1 MGSYDRVKVSKGD
14 DFVIGTE
21 ADEIFVISNSKNNAD
36 TIRFDDFGFGS
47 DLLHFGSRN
56 SEETLFEWIDDG
68 GDGESNDLLITV
80 GDQEFILIDLAD
92 QITVPTTYR
101 FEQGFEVDT
110 SGFLDQDDAWY
121 GTVTMVASGTGGITS
136 ASGDYHAIFENA
148 DPLPFPG
155 YLGGGYTGPFSDLG
169 GYESTWQ
176 GEWSVSADIY
186 LNTSADGSGWALGEG
201 FDWSVA
207 SSGSDGDHQRD
218 FIFHVTQDSSTGD
231 LYVGGS
237 NNTNFAP
244 REDLDTLANSYV
256 VAEDGWYTFEHHFYD
271 NGGSLAVDLNLYDD
285 SGALLFTE
293 TRNDASD
300 LISTEVGGNRYGW
313 FTTIDVAGGI
323 AVDNVTL
330 EYEADQSVPV
340 PTADDIFFV

>member
-56 SEETLFEWIDDG
+56 SEETLFEWVDDG
-68 GDGESNDLLITV
+68 GDGESNDLLITI

-92 QITVPTTYR
+92 QITAPTTYR
-101 FEQGFEVDT
+101 FEQGFEVNAD
-110 SGFLDQDDAWY
+110 GFFDQDDAWY
-121 GTVTMVASGTGGITS
+121 GDVAMVASGTNGIVS
-136 ASGDYHAIFENA
+136 ADGDFHAIFQGDSSSA
-148 DPLPFPG
+148 PF
-155 YLGGGYTGPFSDLG
+155 TRFG
-169 GYESTWQ
+169 GYEDTAWL
-176 GEWSVSADIY
+176 GEWTVSTDIY
-186 LNTSADGSGWALGEG
+186 LDTSADGSGWALGEG

-207 SSGSDGDHQRD
+207 SSGTDGLHQRD

-244 REDLDTLANSYV
+244 REDLDTLVNSYV

-293 TRNDASD
+293 TRNNAGDVIPD
-300 LISTEVGGNRYGW
+300 EVGGNRYGW